1 MNTLLGAITDAAP
14 MGPMTSAATGG
25 GVVTDIV
32 FEGGGETMPV
42 NLGPE
47 PVRSFGPS
55 FGGGSLEAPREDIF
69 VKPEAITAEK
79 TDPGETGHQKIFLD
93 QPKKMN
99 MLFIGGGLLLAYFL
113 LFRKK

>member
-14 MGPMTSAATGG
+14 IGPMTSAATGG

-32 FEGGGETMPV
+32 FEGGGGETMPV

-69 VKPEAITAEK
+69 VKPEAIRAEGSK
-79 TDPGETGHQKIFLD
+79 ELTD